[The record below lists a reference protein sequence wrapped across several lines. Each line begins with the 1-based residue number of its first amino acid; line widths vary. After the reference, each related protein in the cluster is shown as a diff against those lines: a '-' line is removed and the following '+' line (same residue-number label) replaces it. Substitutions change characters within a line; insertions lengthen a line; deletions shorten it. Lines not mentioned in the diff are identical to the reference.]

1 MIAIARDAISI
12 LLSLLRTAVRGDPLN
27 EEERENVTPGRFSE
41 LLALSKRHDVAHLMA
56 LGLDQNGL
64 LRGEDTPIANEMIK
78 AVYRHEQLNYAYGE
92 LCRALEG
99 AEIPFLPLKGAVLKS
114 YYPEPWMRTSC
125 DIDVLVRREH
135 LDAAISCLVHTLQYE
150 EKEHDTHDVSLYTPQ
165 GVHIELHF
173 DLVEEGRANHAIRV
187 LKDAWEHATPKAGHP
202 YWYELTDAFFY
213 FYHIAHMAKHF
224 EVGGCG
230 MRPFID
236 LWILDHIEGAETAA
250 RDALL
255 QKGELFKFAEACR
268 RLSRCWMEDA
278 PLDALSQQLQDYII
292 SGGVY
297 GTAQNRVALQ
307 QQRKGGRIGYLLSR
321 IFIPFAKL
329 KRYYPILE
337 KHPWLMPVMQV
348 RRWFMLLRPSVA
360 KMAKRELAANHA
372 IDRSKND
379 HMKDFLQEI
388 GL

>member
-1 MIAIARDAISI
+1 MIAIDRDMISS
-12 LLSLLRTAVRGDPLN
+12 LLSLLRTAVRGDLLQ
-27 EEERENVTPGRFSE
+27 EAARARVTSERFSE

-56 LGLDQNGL
+56 LGLDLNGL
-64 LRGEDTPIANEMIK
+64 LREEDASIGNEMIK
-78 AVYRHEQLNYAYGE
+78 AVYRHERLNHAYGE
-92 LCRALEG
+92 LCQALEA
-99 AEIPFLPLKGAVLKS
+99 AEIPFIPLKGAVLKG
-114 YYPEPWMRTSC
+114 YYPEAWMRTSC
-125 DIDVLVRREH
+125 DIDVLVHREQ
-135 LDAAISCLVHTLQYE
+135 LEPAIAYLVNTLHYE

-187 LKDAWEHATPKAGHP
+187 LKDAWSHASPKAGHA
-202 YWYELTDAFFY
+202 YWYEMTDAFFY

-230 MRPFID
+230 IRPFID
-236 LWILDHIEGAETAA
+236 LWILDHIDGAESAA

-255 QKGELFKFAEACR
+255 QTGGLFTFAEACR
-268 RLSRCWMEDA
+268 RLSRCWLEDA
-278 PLDALSQQLQDYII
+278 ELDEVSQRLQDYII

-307 QQRKGGRIGYLLSR
+307 QQRKGGRVGYLLSR
-321 IFIPFAKL
+321 IFVPFARL

-337 KHPWLMPVMQV
+337 RHPWLMPVMQV

-360 KMAKRELAANHA
+360 KMAKTELAANRA
-372 IDRSKND
+372 IDRSQNE
-379 HMKDFLQEI
+379 HMTDFLLEI